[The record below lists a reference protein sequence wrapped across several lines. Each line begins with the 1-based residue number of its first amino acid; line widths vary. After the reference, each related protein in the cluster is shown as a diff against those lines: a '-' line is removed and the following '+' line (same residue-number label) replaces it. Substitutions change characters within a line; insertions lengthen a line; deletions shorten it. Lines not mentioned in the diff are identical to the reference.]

1 MDKERNDIPLWTWFN
16 GQFLFQFEEQLE
28 KNPNKTIAEFFK
40 DFLANQKLNNSNFY
54 HTKNQG
60 TLIVLMYGLMVIPKE
75 IWEKSQTN
83 FPFST
88 RQNFKFNPP
97 TDPSI
102 DTLNFLR
109 LLRNSLAHA
118 HFSLD
123 IDKELWTFWN
133 LKADNTKNFEVTIK
147 HIDLGHFTAEIG
159 KYYLN
164 DVRKKVKD

>member
-1 MDKERNDIPLWTWFN
+1 MEKERNDIPLWTWFN

-40 DFLANQKLNNSNFY
+40 DFLVDQKLNNFNFY

-60 TLIVLMYGLMVIPKE
+60 TIIFLMYGLMVIPKE
-75 IWEKSQTN
+75 IWEKSKTD

-88 RQNFKFNPP
+88 RQKFKFNPLS
-97 TDPSI
+97 DQSI

-118 HFSLD
+118 NFSLD
-123 IDKELWTFWN
+123 SDEDFGLFGT
-133 LKADNTKNFEVTIK
+133 LK
-147 HIDLGHFTAEIG
+147 TARLKIL
-159 KYYLN
+159 K
-164 DVRKKVKD
+164 